1 MRITVDPSTS
11 SDGFG
16 YAAEGRYTLRVSKVE
31 QKIKEG
37 GTFPYLKWTFDFADP
52 NVKSISANNPKVG
65 SIFENTTLKSGDN
78 SQFRLKGLC
87 DALGV
92 TWGDFDTDELIGNT
106 FDAQVNIDNYE
117 GTFSNKVNKFIPRG
131 K

>member
-16 YAAEGRYTLRVSKVE
+16 YAAAGRYTLRVQKVK
-31 QKIKEG
+31 QKHKDG
-37 GTFPYLKWTFDFADP
+37 SAFPYLKWEFSFVDP
-52 NVKSISANNPKVG
+52 NVKSASGDNPKVG
-65 SIFENTTLKSGDN
+65 SIFENTTLKAGDN
-78 SQFRLKGLC
+78 AQFRLKGLC

-92 TWGDFDTDELIGNT
+92 TWGDFDTDELIGRT
-106 FDAQVNIDNYE
+106 FDAQVDIDSYQD
-117 GTFSNKVNKFIPRG
+117 TFSNKVKKFIPAG